1 MPDYQQLQDQVNKET
16 RSKLLERLAKEYNAE
31 PISGWAVAND
41 AYVYT
46 VLLENELDSA
56 IRNALFEQLENA
68 EPDFLSL
75 YKPKDLSVDYFIPT
89 IKFILSL
96 DDMYHK
102 CRLIQ
107 QLIDFDAYVEDMVTP
122 IEGKEPINFLG
133 EINSY
138 KDGNFTVLQ
147 FDKKSKSQD
156 AKAE

>member
-1 MPDYQQLQDQVNKET
+1 MPDYQQLQDQVNRET
-16 RSKLLERLAKEYNAE
+16 RSKLLERLAKEHKAE
-31 PISGWAVAND
+31 QISGFAVAND
-41 AYVYT
+41 SYVYT
-46 VLLENELDSA
+46 VLLDDELKSA

-75 YKPKDLSVDYFIPT
+75 YKPKDLSDEYFLPT
-89 IKFILSL
+89 INFILSL

-138 KDGNFTVLQ
+138 KKDKFTVLQ
-147 FDKKSKSQD
+147 FAKKNT
-156 AKAE
+156 KAE

>member
-1 MPDYQQLQDQVNKET
+1 MPDYQQLQDQVNRET
-16 RSKLLERLAKEYNAE
+16 RSKLLERLAKEYNAKQ
-31 PISGWAVAND
+31 ISGFAVAND
-41 AYVYT
+41 TYVYT
-46 VLLENELDSA
+46 VLLDDELKSA

-75 YKPKDLSVDYFIPT
+75 YKPKDLSDEYFLPT
-89 IKFILSL
+89 INFILSL

-138 KDGNFTVLQ
+138 KEDKFTVLQ
-147 FDKKSKSQD
+147 FAKKSNSQD